1 MLPAVRTAPGAA
13 RGGAKEKVSPRPGQP
28 RRGIGPFG
36 ARGRRGHRVREG
48 RNEAKRGRAAG
59 SKAASGDPATGGAG
73 TGRPYPTARIT
84 EERRPPCG
92 APLGNKLHE
101 HNFERRKKVSMLLP
115 RRLRPSCLCSRGAG
129 WAPARAPSSAPSPAQ
144 GLPPLSP
151 AGGRQRRCSSAHYFK
166 SPEYDLTRTESHSER
181 ERERASER
189 KSYSPLSSTFR

>member
-1 MLPAVRTAPGAA
+1 
-13 RGGAKEKVSPRPGQP
+13 
-28 RRGIGPFG
+28 
-36 ARGRRGHRVREG
+36 
-48 RNEAKRGRAAG
+48 
-59 SKAASGDPATGGAG
+59 
-73 TGRPYPTARIT
+73 
-84 EERRPPCG
+84 
-92 APLGNKLHE
+92 
-101 HNFERRKKVSMLLP
+101 MLLP
-115 RRLRPSCLCSRGAG
+115 RRLRPSCPCSRGAG